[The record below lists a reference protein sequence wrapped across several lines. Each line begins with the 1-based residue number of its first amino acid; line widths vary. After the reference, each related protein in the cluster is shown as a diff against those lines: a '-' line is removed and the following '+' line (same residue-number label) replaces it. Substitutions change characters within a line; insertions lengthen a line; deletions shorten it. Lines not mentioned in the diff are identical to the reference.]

1 MRVGD
6 GRWAMKELKGSERK
20 RLRAMAH
27 GLEPVCYV
35 GKNGLTAVFLDSVR
49 VALAHHELI
58 KVKFVDA
65 RLRARKEER
74 KEWSERIAAETDSN
88 LVGLIGNIAILYRE
102 QPDEERRKISLE
114 SGVRSPEEE
123 QR

>member
-1 MRVGD
+1 
-6 GRWAMKELKGSERK
+6 MKELKGSERK

-58 KVKFVDA
+58 KVKFVEW
-65 RLRARKEER
+65 KEER

-88 LVGLIGNIAILYRE
+88 LVGLIGNIAIFYRE